1 MREQKTAP
9 PARVDFMRE
18 QRAVP
23 PARPTLAPKPEPKAA
38 PAPSRKEPAPLSLT
52 SLVTEP
58 ALSMLTGVASLLPSY
73 ARGLYGLATGESDPE
88 AAKAIRETQRKMTY
102 EPRTQMG
109 KLGMETIRPAAEVLS
124 VPSEL
129 IGKGVK
135 KVTGSEVAGTIAQDV
150 LGPEVVIPGA
160 VGARTLMRRAR
171 GTQEVP
177 PAVTPEPPAPPAPPT
192 TVPEVVGKPKR
203 GRKPKAKDLSIVKS
217 PDQVNTQVVKSEVEL
232 SADPELEAAR
242 IAARDLPENVI
253 PGVKTGERVAP
264 TVAAQRNITNAA
276 KELLETGEVKIDPS
290 IPPFLQVANLLQSG
304 RLRPDVYVDILKKN
318 NLTPEE
324 FSQSYVQEVSQAGR
338 TLQILSDFRKF
349 TREAEDAVEGIN
361 TQAAGGIIDDR
372 GIFRRI
378 EDIRRGLMV
387 SQLSTAVRNATTGVG
402 RSILDTGTRLI
413 DFGIQKA
420 TGRVN
425 PEMPLVTA
433 GDAFGQV
440 MNLLNPKQ
448 AMDLTKRILEVRPKE
463 YDEMFRQYNAGVAL
477 GGKSSDILGAAEKG
491 VYALN
496 IFNRFQ
502 DSVMRSAV
510 FADSVERGMKARGLD
525 FHEVMKSGRMG
536 DIPEDIVQRGVADA
550 MEFTFSNA
558 PKTKTEQAVVTAID
572 NIPPLAVAIPF
583 PRFLINSMRFM
594 TEYSPLGPLHLL
606 SKNER
611 AALKGGDTKL
621 LSKSLAGSGLL
632 YGAYALRDSEYAGEK
647 WYELKGEDGKTIDM
661 RPYAPFSAYLF
672 VGDVI
677 KRNLNGT
684 LYDLKGTDITEALA
698 GIGSD
703 KTGLQLVDGLLGK
716 MREDP
721 ELGSKKAED
730 YLAKL
735 GGEYAGT
742 FFIPFQQLRDVMAEL
757 EPEEAK
763 VRRVTEEPLTGPI
776 EAKLPVASRA
786 LPESFSYTNP
796 QPRVREAPALR
807 QITGVTQISPKNA
820 AEKEMDR
827 LQIKEFQI
835 FKRTGNPEAD
845 RLIASVTSKVTD
857 DLISNL
863 VQSENYK
870 SLTNDKKRLYLK
882 EFLSKANTVARKLAI
897 KEMPEAF
904 IEDRIKK
911 SLSKDELRV
920 LEEMGFKLP
929 EGKNQDEPS
938 EAPAAK
944 GDEQS
949 YDIDSIIAERDA
961 GNLAPLIKSIYEQES
976 SSGKVNTSKENYAGA
991 KGPMQV
997 TRKTFNDMRKS
1008 GLIPEN
1014 YSFDN
1019 PSHLAEAGVALIQD
1033 LARRYNNDPG
1043 KIAAAYYGGPDAVKD
1058 GEISRSRRDPVNP
1071 KAPTVGEYTDK
1082 VLSRLMPTAQA
1093 KGKAQGGLVEP
1104 GNIDVSKLPA
1114 VRNADG
1120 TYSTVRSMG
1129 VNINGKEVLIPTV
1142 VNGRVVSDK
1151 EAIDHYL
1158 KTGKHLGVFSTPK
1171 ESSAYAEKLHQ
1182 MEAQRIK
1189 KARGGYTLAE
1199 ELLLRRYANR

>member
-1 MREQKTAP
+1 MPNLTVIGPDGKKWSVPAPEGATQADAEAYVLKSKYGVSKTEAPKPAPARVDFMREQKTAP

-18 QRAVP
+18 QRA
-23 PARPTLAPKPEPKAA
+23 ARPERPILAPKPEPEAA

-88 AAKAIRETQRKMTY
+88 AAKAIRETQQKMTY

-124 VPSEL
+124 VPSQL
-129 IGKGVK
+129 IGRGTEAI
-135 KVTGSEVAGTIAQDV
+135 TGSKVAGTVAEDL
-150 LGPEVVIPGA
+150 LGPEVLIPGA
-160 VGARTLMRRAR
+160 VGVKALAGRVKRAP
-171 GTQEVP
+171 EVP
-177 PAVTPEPPAPPAPPT
+177 PAVTPEPPVPPT

-203 GRKPKAKDLSIVKS
+203 GRKPKAKDLPIVKS
-217 PDQVNTQVVKSEVEL
+217 ADQVNTQVVKSEVEL

-304 RLRPDVYVDILKKN
+304 RLRPDVYVDILKRN

-378 EDIRRGLMV
+378 EDMRRGLMV
-387 SQLSTAVRNATTGVG
+387 SQLSTAVRNATVGVG
-402 RSILDTGTRLI
+402 RSILDTGTKLI

-425 PEMPLVTA
+425 PEMPLTTA

-440 MNLLNPKQ
+440 LRLLNPKQ
-448 AMDLTKRILEVRPKE
+448 SYDLTKRILEVRPKE

-477 GGKSSDILGAAEKG
+477 GGKGSDILGAAEKG

-558 PKTKTEQAVVTAID
+558 PKTKAEQAVVTAID
-572 NIPPLAVAIPF
+572 NLPLATVAIPF
-583 PRFLINSMRFM
+583 PRFLVNSMRFM

-677 KRNLNGT
+677 KRNLDGT
-684 LYDLKGTDITEALA
+684 LYDLKGADITEAVA

-703 KTGLQLVDGLLGK
+703 KTGLQLVDGLLGT

-721 ELGSKKAED
+721 EVGAKKAED
-730 YLAKL
+730 FLAKMA
-735 GGEYAGT
+735 GEYAGT
-742 FFIPFQQLRDVMAEL
+742 FFIPFQQIRDVMAEF

-776 EAKLPVASRA
+776 TSKLPVAGRE

-796 QPRVREAPALR
+796 QLRVREDPGLR
-807 QITGVTQISPKNA
+807 QVTGVTQISPKNE

-827 LQIKEFQI
+827 LQIKEFEI
-835 FKRTGNPEAD
+835 FKRTGDPAAD
-845 RLIASVTSKVTD
+845 RLIASKSAPIINDVVSKF
-857 DLISNL
+857 
-863 VQSENYK
+863 VQAPQYAQM
-870 SLTNDKKRLYLK
+870 TNHQKRLILK
-882 EFLSKANTVARKLAI
+882 KLLSETNTKARQDAIQENPDAFMTDAI
-897 KEMPEAF
+897 KKA
-904 IEDRIKK
+904 
-911 SLSKDELRV
+911 LSRDELRV
-920 LEEMGFKLP
+920 LEELGVQFP
-929 EGKNQDEPS
+929 DGKAQDKSS
-938 EAPAAK
+938 EAPAAQ
-944 GDEQS
+944 DYS
-949 YDIDSIIAERDA
+949 Y
-961 GNLAPLIKSIYEQES
+961 ES
-976 SSGKVNTSKENYAGA
+976 LS
-991 KGPMQV
+991 PDQV
-997 TRKTFNDMRKS
+997 TKISKYMDRYGLNKDFLLNAQTFNATPVEKRKK
-1008 GLIPEN
+1008 L
-1014 YSFDN
+1014 F
-1019 PSHLAEAGVALIQD
+1019 ALLESNQ
-1033 LARRYNNDPG
+1033 
-1043 KIAAAYYGGPDAVKD
+1043 
-1058 GEISRSRRDPVNP
+1058 
-1071 KAPTVGEYTDK
+1071 
-1082 VLSRLMPTAQA
+1082 M
-1093 KGKAQGGLVEP
+1093 AQGGLVEP